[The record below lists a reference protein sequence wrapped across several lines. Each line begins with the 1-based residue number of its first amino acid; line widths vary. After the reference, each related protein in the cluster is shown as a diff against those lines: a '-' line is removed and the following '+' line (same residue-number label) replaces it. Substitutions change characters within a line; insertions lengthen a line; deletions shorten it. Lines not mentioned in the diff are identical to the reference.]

1 MRRRKVFLFSV
12 ERPVLFREFL
22 TKEIFVPLTR
32 LAIAEEKRLFFFN
45 GKN

>member
-1 MRRRKVFLFSV
+1 MRRRKAFLFSL

-45 GKN
+45 EKN